1 MKAKY
6 TTEGLQRKIGKISE
20 DLEVIYGE
28 GNGLP
33 LEACRMIEELITA
46 QQQALIEE
54 IEKDLQKLIVQV
66 PADKWRKGHNDGL
79 RSAISTL
86 EAIKKEMS

>member
-28 GNGLP
+28 GSGLP

-54 IEKDLQKLIVQV
+54 IEKKLKG
-66 PADKWRKGHNDGL
+66 KWGAFGYRP
-79 RSAISTL
+79 SVEEVTETL
-86 EAIKKEMS
+86 EAIKMEIV